1 MVYQQLMIKIRN
13 NSIKINNNLKTSSF
27 YKNKDTIHIYI
38 ILGLNFY
45 VLYYT
50 RVSQTT
56 GLLEHPLKLRT
67 VMIHQT
73 KIIRVS

>member
-13 NSIKINNNLKTSSF
+13 NSIKINNNLKTFSF
-27 YKNKDTIHIYI
+27 YKNKDTIHLYI
-38 ILGLNFY
+38 IFVLDFY

-50 RVSQTT
+50 HVSQTT
-56 GLLEHPLKLRT
+56 GLLEHLLKLRA

-73 KIIRVS
+73 KMIRVS